1 MKYMLMMNA
10 AKQDWQGFAAMS
22 HEDLGRHIQF
32 MATLN
37 ADLAASG
44 ELVDAKG
51 LTLPGDARL
60 VRAAADGSPVVT
72 DGPFAETKEF
82 LAGYWILEVA
92 SPERVYAIA
101 ARISAAP
108 GAGGAPM
115 NFPLEVRP
123 VGETPNC

>member
-1 MKYMLMMNA
+1 MKYMLMMNV
-10 AKQDWQGFAAMS
+10 AKNDWQSFAAMTP
-22 HEDLGRHIQF
+22 EDLARHIQF
-32 MATLN
+32 MSTLN

-44 ELVDAKG
+44 ELVQAVG

-60 VRAAADGSPVVT
+60 VRADTDGAPVVT

-82 LAGYWILEVA
+82 LAGFWILTVA
-92 SPERVYAIA
+92 SPERVHAIA

-123 VGETPNC
+123 VGEVPSC